1 MYYGEQYDD
10 YLTVGQCAQR
20 LNMSEGR
27 VIELVQQRV
36 LKSYW
41 DVVMWVQPALIAGVT
56 A

>member
-10 YLTVGQCAQR
+10 YLTVGQCAQQ
-20 LNMSEGR
+20 LNLSEAR

-41 DVVMWVQPALIAGVT
+41 DGVMWVQPALIAGIT